1 MINISELKF
10 DKDRLIPTIVVDAES
25 GAVLM
30 FAYMNEESLRVSIDE
45 GRTCFWSRSRK
56 ELWRKGETSGN
67 VQYIV
72 SIKAD
77 CDKDALVVT
86 VNKAGP
92 ACHTGAESC
101 FFEDVYIA
109 DEDGITECL
118 LSKAT
123 DSATDSAKSSVTGS
137 AASVKQ
143 FSLNT
148 LHEIIKDRKVNKKP
162 GSYTNYLFEKGLD
175 KILKKL
181 GEESTEVIIAAKS
194 NDKTETIYELADL
207 TYHALVLMTEMDI
220 TPEDVRREL
229 DSRHG
234 AESGKWKVES

>member
-1 MINISELKF
+1 MINISNLKY
-10 DKDRLIPTIVVDAES
+10 DKDGLIPAIVVDAES
-25 GAVLM
+25 GVVLM
-30 FAYMNEESLRVSIDE
+30 FAYMNEESLKFSIDE

-67 VQYIV
+67 VQHIV

-86 VNKAGP
+86 VKKEGP

-101 FFEDVYIA
+101 FFEDVYS
-109 DEDGITECL
+109 TN
-118 LSKAT
+118 AT
-123 DSATDSAKSSVTGS
+123 DSVTSAKP
-137 AASVKQ
+137 

-148 LHEIIKDRKVNKKP
+148 LHDIIEDRKVNKKP
-162 GSYTNYLFEKGLD
+162 GSYTNYLFEKGID

-194 NDKTETIYELADL
+194 DDKKETIYELADL
-207 TYHALVLMTEMDI
+207 TYHALVLRTEMGI
-220 TPEDVRREL
+220 TPEDVKREL
-229 DSRHG
+229 ASRHG
-234 AESGKWKVES
+234 GVEIEN

>member
-1 MINISELKF
+1 MVNISELRF
-10 DKDRLIPTIVVDAES
+10 DKDGLIPAVVVDAES
-25 GAVLM
+25 GDVLM
-30 FAYMNEESLRVSIDE
+30 LAYMNEKSLNISLDE
-45 GRTCFWSRSRK
+45 GRTFFWSRSRN
-56 ELWRKGETSGN
+56 EIWQKGKTSGN
-67 VQYIV
+67 VQHIV

-86 VNKAGP
+86 VNKKGP

-109 DEDGITECL
+109 D
-118 LSKAT
+118 AT
-123 DSATDSAKSSVTGS
+123 DSSKSAKL
-137 AASVKQ
+137 
-143 FSLNT
+143 FSLNI

-194 NDKTETIYELADL
+194 NDKTETIYEIADL
-207 TYHALVLMTEMDI
+207 TYHALVLMTEMGI
-220 TPEDVRREL
+220 TPEDVKREL
-229 DSRHG
+229 ASRH
-234 AESGKWKVES
+234 SGEQERVID